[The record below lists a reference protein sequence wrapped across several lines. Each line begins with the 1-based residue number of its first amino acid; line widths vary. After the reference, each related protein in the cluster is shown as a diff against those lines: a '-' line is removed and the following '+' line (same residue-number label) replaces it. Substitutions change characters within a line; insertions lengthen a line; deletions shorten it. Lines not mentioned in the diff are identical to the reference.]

1 MFNDKASEIERQ
13 KRLED
18 LIRKEYAVDEEA
30 GDDETEIPNDDQVNE
45 LIARSQEEY
54 EIFTRMDQE
63 RYVRENRDARLK
75 EIHQHYPHVNLA
87 NVNYRLMQEWE
98 VPEWIKAKPEN
109 KEALDEFGLGKRQ
122 RKQVNYSDE
131 IPESQWVRI
140 FEQGGDPQE
149 EVERLRR
156 KRAEQGD
163 SGKRRKLDHYVE
175 DEEEDDPSFPK

>member
-18 LIRKEYAVDEEA
+18 LIRKEYAVDEEP

-45 LIARSQEEY
+45 LIARTPEEY

-75 EIHQHYPHVNLA
+75 EIHQRYPQVNLA

-109 KEALDEFGLGKRQ
+109 KVALDEFGLGKRQ
-122 RKQVNYSDE
+122 RK
-131 IPESQWVRI
+131 
-140 FEQGGDPQE
+140 
-149 EVERLRR
+149 
-156 KRAEQGD
+156 
-163 SGKRRKLDHYVE
+163 
-175 DEEEDDPSFPK
+175 